1 MTTPVEMIRLGCSAG
16 PFGAAELWCPNIACG
31 AQCEQRH
38 PVTARLYHDHPL
50 APAEGEPSEPD
61 DSGLGHCRADHPERL
76 DRDRTIGMEM
86 IRALEIGRIDLVT
99 RHELLQIDHLRAF
112 DIERLQLLG
121 GEGDEFAAGVFVS
134 LDDVALV

>member
-31 AQCEQRH
+31 EQCEQRH

-76 DRDRTIGMEM
+76 DRDRTIGMEI
-86 IRALEIGRIDLVT
+86 IRAVEIDGIDMPLDPEIK
-99 RHELLQIDHLRAF
+99 RLRKLSPAA
-112 DIERLQLLG
+112 LA
-121 GEGDEFAAGVFVS
+121 DEAGALKAKPKPSRTKRSGAA
-134 LDDVALV
+134 